1 MKKIFLSLIII
12 CLFIS
17 SNIFA
22 QVKIRPQA
30 TTVSG
35 KMPEERVVNED
46 TIEFTNGDKISGD
59 ILAIS
64 NDTVEF
70 NAKMIPNKCSF
81 PLKNAKLILFPK
93 KIEKEDTTLAD
104 QIILPNGDRISMA
117 IKNMDSKLLNADTIT
132 GSSVSIE
139 KEKLEGIVFRK
150 VPVEVFVEKFEDA
163 EKNRFTSITGE
174 WVVEGGKYVQ
184 KKTNSDSYRASA
196 PLTQQGSYKYSWSVD
211 VSSGG
216 VCGFYF
222 FAKNSKSMNG
232 GDSYYIMVSGRSV
245 YLYKCVSDN
254 QQYYANYNV
263 PAKENIMKFEL
274 NYDSANGTILLVIDG
289 QEAIRWKDNSP
300 LDKGKYIILHASQQA
315 SFDDIVVS
323 RIGDSLLPSNA
334 SDASNNDTV
343 TFVNGDILSG
353 KVVSITEDSIVVEN
367 EYDPEG
373 VTIAKT
379 KISSLRFSK
388 GSKIDTPK
396 ANLDFRFEFWNN
408 DVITGKLKTL
418 SGDSVTVETESAG
431 ELTLPRNLLKSV
443 ESPKELKF

>member
-1 MKKIFLSLIII
+1 MKKMIFNFLIIVFFLSGTV
-12 CLFIS
+12 
-17 SNIFA
+17 FA
-22 QVKIRPQA
+22 QVKIRPQPTDTSA
-30 TTVSG
+30 KIPG
-35 KMPEERVVNED
+35 ERVVTED

-64 NDTVEF
+64 DDTVEF
-70 NAKMIPNKCSF
+70 NAKMIPHKCSF
-81 PLKNAKLILFPK
+81 PLKNAKMILFPK

-104 QIILPNGDRISMA
+104 QIILPNGDRISLS
-117 IKNMDSKLLNADTIT
+117 IKNMDTKLLNGDTVT
-132 GSSVSIE
+132 GNSVSIE

-163 EKNRFTSITGE
+163 EKNRFTPVTGE

-196 PLTQQGSYKYSWSVD
+196 PLTQQGSYKYSWTID

-216 VCGFYF
+216 VSGFYF
-222 FAKNSKSMNG
+222 FAKNSRSMNG

-254 QQYYANYNV
+254 QQYYANYNI
-263 PAKENIMKFEL
+263 PAKENAMKFEL
-274 NYDSANGTILLVIDG
+274 NYDSANGTILLIING

-300 LDKGKYIILHASQQA
+300 LDKGKYIILYASQQA
-315 SFDDIVVS
+315 SFDDIVIS
-323 RIGDSLLPSNA
+323 RIGDSLLPSNV
-334 SDASNNDTV
+334 SDSSKNDTV

-373 VTIAKT
+373 ITIAKT

-388 GSKIDTPK
+388 GSKINTPK

-408 DVITGKLKTL
+408 DIITGKLRSL
-418 SGDSVTVETESAG
+418 NDDSIKVETESAG
-431 ELTLPRNLLKSV
+431 ELTMPRKLLKSI
-443 ESPKELKF
+443 EAPKELKF